1 MNTSCNV
8 FQGVPSALSGFMVSY
23 KKSVVKHSM
32 GTFGNATKSHWDF
45 CCFDENRARLLLKKA
60 VPKRPQA
67 LRNG

>member
-8 FQGVPSALSGFMVSY
+8 FQGVPSVLSGFMVSY
-23 KKSVVKHSM
+23 QKSVVKHSM
-32 GTFGNATKSHWDF
+32 GTFGNATKSYEKF
-45 CCFDENRARLLLKKA
+45 RRFDEKRVRLLLKKA